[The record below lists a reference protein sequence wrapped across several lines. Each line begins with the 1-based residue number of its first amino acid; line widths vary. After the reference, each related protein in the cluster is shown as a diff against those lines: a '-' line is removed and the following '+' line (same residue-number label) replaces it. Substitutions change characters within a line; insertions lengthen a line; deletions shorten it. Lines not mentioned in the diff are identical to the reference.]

1 MDRIELL
8 REIQEKTEL
17 SFSRSGGPG
26 GQNVNK
32 RDTRVTARLLV
43 ENLVSPG
50 EAGRMRIR
58 RRLSGRIN
66 SEGYIVLHADG
77 ERSQLRNREDAV
89 SRMEELVAG
98 ALRPDPR
105 PRKATRPTRAA
116 KERRLGSKKIRGRVK
131 DGRRGSGFPDD

>member
-1 MDRIELL
+1 MDRNELL

-32 RDTRVTARLLV
+32 RDTRVTAKLLV
-43 ENLVSPG
+43 ENLISPG
-50 EAGRMRIR
+50 VEGRMRIR

-66 SEGYIVLHADG
+66 SEGYIVLHADS
-77 ERSQLRNREDAV
+77 ERSQLRNREDAL
-89 SRMEELVAG
+89 SRMEALVFG

-105 PRKATRPTRAA
+105 PRKPTRPTRAA
-116 KERRLGSKKIRGRVK
+116 KERRLGSKKLKGRVK
-131 DGRRGSGFPDD
+131 DGRRGAGFLDD